1 MSDRVDLHLH
11 SHYSDGALSPASLVK
26 EAAACGLRA
35 VALADHD
42 NVDGIDEAL
51 AAGCE
56 LGVEVV
62 TGVEL
67 SVVWEDL
74 SDLHLLGYGFDH
86 RYAPLVQSLAEF
98 RAFRAGRSLRILANI
113 NRLLGKSGQL
123 PIEPSAVQVRAAGT
137 IGRPHLARELVKRGL
152 ARDMEDAFERFLV
165 PCNEPKRYF
174 PMDEAIAMIHAAGGC
189 AVLAHPPHI
198 KVSEVQL
205 RTLVGCFVALGLD
218 GIEAYNSGS
227 DNLTIDRHITLARQF
242 GLLVTGG
249 SDFHEARPAG
259 VTIGR
264 GYGNLKIP
272 YSCVEEIGQRLA
284 DRISAP

>member
-1 MSDRVDLHLH
+1 MSDQVDLHLH

-26 EAAACGLRA
+26 EAAGCGLRA

-51 AAGCE
+51 AAGYA

-86 RYAPLVQSLAEF
+86 RYAPLVQSLVEF

-113 NRLLGKSGQL
+113 NRLLRKSRQA
-123 PIEPSAVQVRAAGT
+123 PIEPSTVQVRAAGT
-137 IGRPHLARELVKRGL
+137 IGRPHLARELVKRDL

-174 PMDEAIAMIHAAGGC
+174 PIDEAIAMIHAAGGC
-189 AVLAHPPHI
+189 AVLAHPPYL
-198 KVSEVQL
+198 KVSEAQL
-205 RTLVGCFVALGLD
+205 RRLVERFVAMGLD

-227 DNLTIDRHITLARQF
+227 DNLTIDRHVTLARQF
-242 GLLVTGG
+242 GLIVTGG
-249 SDFHEARPAG
+249 SDFHEARPGG
-259 VTIGR
+259 VTIGS

-272 YSCVEEIGQRLA
+272 YRCVEEIGQRLA
-284 DRISAP
+284 DRVSAP